1 MRRLMAVK
9 HRTRAAL
16 VVFLALICLLCGCSA
31 LVPSDYTVLTPHD
44 AQASTQEQ
52 TDVLLVSNYKTLY
65 SALRTLVQNGVEH
78 GILHTSQYS
87 GDVEQD
93 LPQAAYEIAREDPA
107 GAYVI
112 DYITHDCTLI
122 VSYYEIKV
130 DITFRDVLTP
140 LDELEYVGSTAE
152 ATRLLSRA
160 LENYD
165 DHMTIYATYPDE
177 PDFAALVD
185 TYCRAHI
192 GTHVAKPEF
201 TVTAY
206 PAEGRNRIVELVFT
220 YPATKRE
227 LENMQRD
234 VNESLRAAEIYVRYC
249 SSETEKA
256 ALLFTY
262 LSERFPYQ
270 QGQSATP
277 VYSALCQ
284 GLADSESMANSW
296 QLLCDE
302 IGLSCQTVTGMRG
315 GEQYSWNI
323 VTLDDARCH
332 VDVLRD
338 LLEGGALTP
347 RYDEE
352 LLGEYY
358 WDQQSVDPCP
368 APLLEDEPESSEPT
382 APTEPTEPTEPTD
395 SDAPAEPSQ
404 PNSEFANTD
413 LPELPL
419 SPTPNT
425 P

>member
-1 MRRLMAVK
+1 MKFRM
-9 HRTRAAL
+9 RAAL
-16 VVFLALICLLCGCSA
+16 AALVLLIMLLCGCSA

-44 AQASTQEQ
+44 AQSSAQEQ
-52 TDVLLVSNYKTLY
+52 TDVLLVSNYKSLC

-78 GILHTSQYS
+78 GVLHTSQYV

-93 LPQAAYEIAREDPA
+93 LPQAAYEIAREDPT
-107 GAYVI
+107 GAYAI

-140 LDELEYVGSTAE
+140 LSELEYVGSTAE
-152 ATRLLSRA
+152 ATRLFNRA

-165 DHMTIYATYPDE
+165 DHLTIYATYADE
-177 PDFAALVD
+177 PDYAALID
-185 TYCRAHI
+185 AYCSAHLDS
-192 GTHVAKPEF
+192 HVAKPELS
-201 TVTAY
+201 VTAY

-262 LSERFPYQ
+262 LSERFSYQ
-270 QGQSATP
+270 YGQSATP

-284 GLADSESMANSW
+284 GLADSQSMANSW

-302 IGLSCQTVTGMRG
+302 IGLPCQTITGMRG

-323 VTLDDARCH
+323 VTLDGARCH
-332 VDVLRD
+332 VDLLRD
-338 LLEGGALTP
+338 LLESGALTL

-358 WDQQSVDPCP
+358 WDQQSIEPCP
-368 APLLEDEPESSEPT
+368 APLPEEDEETIPTGSEEPADPTDPALPTDPSYTAEPT
-382 APTEPTEPTEPTD
+382 APTDPQQTPG
-395 SDAPAEPSQ
+395 EPSATLEQ
-404 PNSEFANTD
+404 P
-413 LPELPL
+413 
-419 SPTPNT
+419 PTNP
-425 P
+425 